1 MRKKGNADDFK
12 IWFWLRKARFLNLKG
27 INVTRVF
34 DILVNDFQVGLLRNS
49 VSDDSNAEG
58 VGSNIVN

>member
-1 MRKKGNADDFK
+1 M
-12 IWFWLRKARFLNLKG
+12 KG